1 MTAQNT
7 DIIGILG
14 VGHLARHLVP
24 TLAEKFGSARLLL
37 SPRGTDSSAKLAR
50 DHGIDIAADNADLV
64 ARSRTILVSVRP
76 FQVADAL
83 GGAPWT
89 EEHRLVSF
97 CAGVPLETF
106 AAHAAPAEIIRAMP
120 VTAGQYGESPTC
132 LFPETGWA
140 RDLLEVFGPVIPLR
154 REDQFEAA
162 SVIAAYYGWVQAL
175 IGAVT
180 DKTAAAGLDPDQ
192 ARLLVAQMTRAAA
205 TTVRD
210 DTSLPIGALVDDL
223 CLPGSITGHGLGV
236 LRDRDTFAAWEAA
249 FDAVLEKLQTDQD

>member
-1 MTAQNT
+1 MTTQAA
-7 DIIGILG
+7 DVIGILG
-14 VGHLARHLVP
+14 AGHLARHLVP

-37 SPRGTDSSAKLAR
+37 SPRGTATSAQLAR
-50 DHGIDIAADNADLV
+50 DHGLEIAADNADLI

-89 EEHRLVSF
+89 DEHRLISF

-106 AAHAAPAEIIRAMP
+106 ARHAAPAEIVRAMP

-132 LFPETGWA
+132 LFPETDWA
-140 RDLLEVFGPVIPLR
+140 RDLLEVFGPVIPLGA
-154 REDQFEAA
+154 EDQFEAA

-175 IGAVT
+175 VGAVT
-180 DKTAAAGLDPDQ
+180 DKTTAAGLDPDQ
-192 ARLLVAQMTRAAA
+192 ARLLVSQMTRAAA
-205 TTVRD
+205 TTVRNE
-210 DTSLPIGALVDDL
+210 TGHPIANLVDDL

-236 LRDRDTFAAWEAA
+236 LRDRDAFSAWDAA
-249 FDAVLEKLQTDQD
+249 FDAVLKKLKADQD